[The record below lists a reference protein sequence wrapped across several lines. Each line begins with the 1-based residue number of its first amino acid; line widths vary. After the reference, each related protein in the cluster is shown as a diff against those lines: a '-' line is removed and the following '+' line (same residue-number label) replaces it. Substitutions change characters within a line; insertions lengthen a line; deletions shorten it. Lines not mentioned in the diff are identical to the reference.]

1 MSICVEGLIE
11 ISNPGASGSLFYL
24 TEDEMFIIK
33 TVDHSEAGFLLKL
46 LPQYYMNIVQNPRTL
61 LPKFFGRSVSQ
72 QDTAFLYMAIVS
84 V

>member
-1 MSICVEGLIE
+1 MSICLEPLIE

-33 TVDHSEAGFLLKL
+33 TVDHSEANFLLKL

-61 LPKFFGRSVSQ
+61 LPKYFGTVVS
-72 QDTAFLYMAIVS
+72 
-84 V
+84 